1 MGVARSRIARVSRM
15 AFLLA
20 AVSPLVATVAM
31 AEDTAAA
38 ASDGIVHFG
47 TWGVDLTSRDMSVR
61 PGDDFQRYA
70 AGKWLDAN
78 PIPADKSSNSIG
90 SEVNDRNQERLRSIV
105 MSAPKNGQL
114 GALFASYMD
123 EARLEQ
129 LDAAPLKADLAKV
142 DAIKSKAEFTHIWR
156 AR

>member
-15 AFLLA
+15 AFSLA
-20 AVSPLVATVAM
+20 SVSPLAATM
-31 AEDTAAA
+31 AFAADTNTAAA

-47 TWGVDLTSRDMSVR
+47 TWGVDLTSRDLSVR

-78 PIPADKSSNSIG
+78 PISADKASNGMG

-105 MSAPKNGQL
+105 MSAPKDGQL
-114 GALFASYMD
+114 GEL
-123 EARLEQ
+123 
-129 LDAAPLKADLAKV
+129 
-142 DAIKSKAEFTHIWR
+142 
-156 AR
+156 